1 MIRMTRE
8 RPKAM
13 AEINIVNLV
22 DVILVLLIIF
32 MLTAP
37 FLQGGIEV
45 DLPKTR
51 TAGQD
56 TREGIVVTVTNAGA
70 VFIEDVRLDM
80 ETLGPELARRYDIE
94 PGAPVYL
101 RADKTVDYGFVV
113 AVISAI
119 KAAGFTNLGLVT
131 EPVSEAWIKKR
142 AAAAS
147 GTERDRS

>member
-13 AEINIVNLV
+13 SEINIINLV
-22 DVILVLLIIF
+22 DVTLVLLIIF

-51 TAGQD
+51 TTGRD
-56 TREGIVVTVTNAGA
+56 TREGMVVTVTAAGA
-70 VFIEDVRLDM
+70 VYIEDVKLDF
-80 ETLGPELARRYDIE
+80 ENLGPELERRYRVE

-101 RADKTVDYGFVV
+101 RADKTVDYGVVV

-119 KAAGFTNLGLVT
+119 KGAGFTNLGLVT
-131 EPVSEAWIKKR
+131 EPVSEAWLR
-142 AAAAS
+142 
-147 GTERDRS
+147 RRS

>member
-13 AEINIVNLV
+13 AEINIINLV

-37 FLQGGIEV
+37 FIQGGIEI
-45 DLPKTR
+45 DLPRTR
-51 TAGQD
+51 TTGRD
-56 TREGIVVTVTNAGA
+56 TREGMVVTVTSQGTI
-70 VFIEDVRLDM
+70 FIEDVKLDM
-80 ETLGPELARRYDIE
+80 EALGPELARRYEVE

-101 RADKTVDYGFVV
+101 RADKSVDYGFVV

-119 KAAGFTNLGLVT
+119 KAAGFVNLGLVT
-131 EPVSEAWIKKR
+131 EPVSEAWLRKR
-142 AAAAS
+142 S
-147 GTERDRS
+147 